1 MKGLFFEKDIAI
13 SSCIVKRHDSSNLF
27 NFPFLNKFDFYSLL
41 SKLMNEIISASCS
54 QVNEEGKHGQQENR
68 ALLLTIK
75 WYFIGFVA
83 LYPHQGQTNCIC
95 LV

>member
-27 NFPFLNKFDFYSLL
+27 NFPIKFDFYSLL

-54 QVNEEGKHGQQENR
+54 QDNEEGKHGQQENR

-75 WYFIGFVA
+75 WYFKPIVSAWFRWFV
-83 LYPHQGQTNCIC
+83 L
-95 LV
+95 